1 MLFKL
6 ELKLNLEDAEIVYKA
21 LKPDDVDWARAELD
35 ENLKIIIESK
45 KIGAVINAFE
55 DFMMNVKASLSVL
68 ESLSVGKRRE

>member
-35 ENLKIIIESK
+35 ENLKIIIESE